1 MSAAEH
7 DTGAGRR
14 PRAAFL
20 LLAALLAAAIAGV
33 TIRPAGAVY
42 RWEIGRTADGASTPV
57 NAPAI
62 AKAYHRYHKGFRSR
76 FALTYRVERR
86 SAWRPGPAIG
96 CNDRWTVS
104 ARSLF
109 GIEIARADIQCDGVE
124 VGWGEAG
131 AHGHR

>member
-7 DTGAGRR
+7 ESGTGRR

-20 LLAALLAAAIAGV
+20 LLAALLAAVIAGV
-33 TIRPAGAVY
+33 VIRPAGAVY
-42 RWEIGRTADGASTPV
+42 RWEIGRTADGASTPA
-57 NAPAI
+57 NALAI

-76 FALTYRVERR
+76 FALTYRLERR

-96 CNDRWTVS
+96 CNDRWIVS

-109 GIEIARADIQCDGVE
+109 GIEIARADILCDGVE
-124 VGWGEAG
+124 VVWEG
-131 AHGHR
+131 ADARGSR